1 LKRKVKDNKKDFKRY
16 FLICHMQLQFETE
29 PGLNLLPNDGIVIYH
44 PMAFSPKEIK
54 EYFECL
60 SAEITWQKDVVKLFG
75 KTYITD
81 RKVAWYAEKPF
92 IYRYS
97 GQSKKALAFTQTLM
111 DIKLRVEKLTGSE
124 YNACLLNFYHN
135 GSEGMG
141 WHSDNEKS
149 ISPNSSIASVS
160 LGALRKFKFK
170 HKTHGHKID
179 LVLDSGSVLDMR
191 GETQEFWLH
200 ALPKNTKLKG
210 ERINLTFRKMADS
223 CEIGLP

>member
-1 LKRKVKDNKKDFKRY
+1 
-16 FLICHMQLQFETE
+16 MQLQI
-29 PGLNLLPNDGIVIYH
+29 GNINQNNLLPFDGHVDYH
-44 PMAFSPKEIK
+44 PIAFSTEEVKVYFSFLSTEIP
-54 EYFECL
+54 
-60 SAEITWQKDVVKLFG
+60 WQQDVVKLFG

-97 GQSKKALAFTQTLM
+97 GQSKIALPFSPTLL
-111 DIKLRVEKLTGSE
+111 DIKSRVEKLTGSA
-124 YNACLLNFYHN
+124 YDACLLNYYHN

-160 LGALRKFKFK
+160 LGVTRKFQFK
-170 HKTHGHKID
+170 HKTQGLKLD
-179 LVLDSGSVLDMR
+179 LILDSGSVLDMR

-200 ALPKNTKLKG
+200 ALPKSKKIAG
-210 ERINLTFRKMADS
+210 ARINLTFRKMADS
-223 CEIGLP
+223 CEIGQA

>member
-1 LKRKVKDNKKDFKRY
+1 
-16 FLICHMQLQFETE
+16 MQLQI
-29 PGLNLLPNDGIVIYH
+29 GNLKQNNLLPIDGQVNYH
-44 PMAFSPKEIK
+44 PIAFSTEEVEAYFSYLANEI
-54 EYFECL
+54 
-60 SAEITWQKDVVKLFG
+60 AWQQDVVKLFG

-97 GQSKKALAFTQTLM
+97 GQSKIALPFSPTLLA
-111 DIKLRVEKLTGSE
+111 IKLRVEKLTGSE
-124 YNACLLNFYHN
+124 YDACLLNYYHN

-160 LGALRKFKFK
+160 LGATRKFQFK
-170 HKTHGHKID
+170 HKTQGLKLD
-179 LVLDSGSVLDMR
+179 LILDSGSVLDMR

-200 ALPKNTKLKG
+200 ALPKSKKIAGT
-210 ERINLTFRKMADS
+210 RINLTFRKMADS
-223 CEIGLP
+223 CEIGQA

>member
-1 LKRKVKDNKKDFKRY
+1 
-16 FLICHMQLQFETE
+16 MQLQI
-29 PGLNLLPNDGIVIYH
+29 GNINQNNLLPCDGLVDYH
-44 PMAFSPKEIK
+44 AFAFSTEEVKVYFSFLSTEIP
-54 EYFECL
+54 
-60 SAEITWQKDVVKLFG
+60 WQQDVVKLFG

-97 GQSKKALAFTQTLM
+97 GQSKIALPFSPTLL
-111 DIKLRVEKLTGSE
+111 DIKSRVEKLTGSA
-124 YNACLLNFYHN
+124 YDACLLNYYHN

-160 LGALRKFKFK
+160 LGVTRKFQFK
-170 HKTHGHKID
+170 HKTQGLKLD
-179 LVLDSGSVLDMR
+179 LILDSGSVLDMR

-200 ALPKNTKLKG
+200 ALPKSKKIVG
-210 ERINLTFRKMADS
+210 ARINLTFRKMADS
-223 CEIGLP
+223 CEIGQA

>member
-1 LKRKVKDNKKDFKRY
+1 
-16 FLICHMQLQFETE
+16 MQLQI
-29 PGLNLLPNDGIVIYH
+29 GNINQKNLLPFDGHVDYH
-44 PMAFSPKEIK
+44 PIAFSTEEVKVYFSFLSTEIP
-54 EYFECL
+54 
-60 SAEITWQKDVVKLFG
+60 WQQDVVKLFG

-97 GQSKKALAFTQTLM
+97 GQSKIALPFSPTLL
-111 DIKLRVEKLTGSE
+111 DIKSRVEKLTGSA
-124 YNACLLNFYHN
+124 YDACLLNYYHN

-160 LGALRKFKFK
+160 LGVTRKFQFK
-170 HKTHGHKID
+170 HKTQGLKLD
-179 LVLDSGSVLDMR
+179 LILDSGSVLDMR

-200 ALPKNTKLKG
+200 ALPKSKKIAG
-210 ERINLTFRKMADS
+210 ARINLTFRKMADS
-223 CEIGLP
+223 CEIGQA

>member
-1 LKRKVKDNKKDFKRY
+1 
-16 FLICHMQLQFETE
+16 MQLQI
-29 PGLNLLPNDGIVIYH
+29 GNLKQNNLLPIDGQVNYH
-44 PMAFSPKEIK
+44 PIAFSTEEVEAYFTYLANEI
-54 EYFECL
+54 
-60 SAEITWQKDVVKLFG
+60 AWQQDVVKLFG

-97 GQSKKALAFTQTLM
+97 GQSKIALPFSPTLL
-111 DIKLRVEKLTGSE
+111 DIKSRVEKLTGSE
-124 YNACLLNFYHN
+124 YDACLLNYYHN

-160 LGALRKFKFK
+160 LGATRKFQFK
-170 HKTHGHKID
+170 HKIQGLKLD
-179 LVLDSGSVLDMR
+179 LILDSGSILDMR

-200 ALPKNTKLKG
+200 ALPKSKKIAGT
-210 ERINLTFRKMADS
+210 RINLTFRKMADS
-223 CEIGLP
+223 CEIGHA

>member
-1 LKRKVKDNKKDFKRY
+1 
-16 FLICHMQLQFETE
+16 MQLQI
-29 PGLNLLPNDGIVIYH
+29 GNINQNNLLPFDGHVDYH
-44 PMAFSPKEIK
+44 PIAFSTEEVKVYFSFLSTEIP
-54 EYFECL
+54 
-60 SAEITWQKDVVKLFG
+60 WQQDVVKLFG

-97 GQSKKALAFTQTLM
+97 GQSKIALPFSPTLL
-111 DIKLRVEKLTGSE
+111 DIKSHVEKLTGSA
-124 YNACLLNFYHN
+124 YDACLLNYYHN

-160 LGALRKFKFK
+160 LGVTRKFQFK
-170 HKTHGHKID
+170 HKTQGLKLD
-179 LVLDSGSVLDMR
+179 LILDSGSVLDMR

-200 ALPKNTKLKG
+200 ALPKSKKIAG
-210 ERINLTFRKMADS
+210 ARINLTFRKMADS
-223 CEIGLP
+223 CEIGQA